1 MRAVA
6 ASPCPIVVGV
16 GHETDVTL
24 AEFAADVRAAT
35 PSVAAELAVPAR
47 ADELARLRNL
57 RGRLDGAAARGLRER
72 RQGFDSERRALDG
85 DRRHCLPPSA
95 RRLRPAARPGNSA
108 HRPPAGTPPHRPRPL
123 SRAPAGCCRP
133 ADRSGTGHTGAS
145 RCRPLRKPS
154 PFATLERG
162 YSIVRDE
169 HGRIVRTADQVD
181 VGDRLV
187 VRLYCGRLDARVEG
201 VQDSAN
207 E

>member
-57 RGRLDGAAARGLRER
+57 RGRLDGAAARGSANGAR
-72 RQGFDSERRALDG
+72 FDSERRALDG
-85 DRRHCLPPSA
+85 LRPAALLAAQRET
-95 RRLRPAARPGNSA
+95 LRPAARPGNSA

-145 RCRPLRKPS
+145 RCRLLRAQP
-154 PFATLERG
+154 
-162 YSIVRDE
+162 VRDLGARLLHRARRARPDRP
-169 HGRIVRTADQVD
+169 HGRPGRRRRPDWWSDCIA
-181 VGDRLV
+181 VG
-187 VRLYCGRLDARVEG
+187 
-201 VQDSAN
+201 
-207 E
+207 